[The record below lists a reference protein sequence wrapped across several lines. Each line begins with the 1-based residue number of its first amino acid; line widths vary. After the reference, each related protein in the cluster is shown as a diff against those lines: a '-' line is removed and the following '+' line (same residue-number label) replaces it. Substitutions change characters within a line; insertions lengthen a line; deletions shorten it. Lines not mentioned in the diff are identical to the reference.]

1 MKAFLKHYFRFMLIY
16 TLLYFFILILV
27 NLISGDK
34 EIIPTAFQSFVYGF
48 SITFYFFMIRF
59 IKLKKL
65 NISVFS
71 GLFFTSNPS
80 VAVKSRYNLDE
91 LKKMI
96 ITNHE
101 FKMLRVSE
109 KTLKFKKTSPFNLYA
124 RIFEVKTLRF
134 NGEFY
139 DYSINSLGWNSHLLD
154 DLGSNL
160 ETVLKVK
167 KMLIV

>member
-16 TLLYFFILILV
+16 TLVYFFILILV

-34 EIIPTAFQSFVYGF
+34 EIIPTAFQSFIYGF
-48 SITFYFFMIRF
+48 SITLYFFIIRF
-59 IKLKKL
+59 IKLKKF
-65 NISVFS
+65 NVSVFS
-71 GLFFTSNPS
+71 GLFFTSNPF
-80 VAVKSRYNLDE
+80 VAVKSKYNLDE

-101 FKMLRVSE
+101 FKLLTITEES
-109 KTLKFKKTSPFNLYA
+109 LKFKKISTFSLYS
-124 RIFEVKTLRF
+124 RIFEVKTLRL

-139 DYSINSLGWNSHLLD
+139 EYSINTLGWHSHLLD